1 MNEKI
6 WWYLARSSGIVAMV
20 LLVLSVVW
28 GVLLA
33 TRALKPYDRP
43 AWLLDLH
50 KWLGGTA
57 IVMTA
62 LHLVGL
68 VMDDWIHFGFTDL
81 FVPGASDFKPF
92 AVALGIVSMYVMIAV
107 QVSSYMRKRL
117 SARVWR
123 GIHVLSYG
131 TVWAAALHAG
141 MAGTDTTNRI
151 YQAVAILLT
160 LLAVSATFVR
170 ILSPGK
176 AAARSARGSVT
187 GA

>member
-57 IVMTA
+57 IVMTG
-62 LHLVGL
+62 LHLFGL
-68 VMDDWIHFGFTDL
+68 VMDDYIHFGFADL
-81 FVPGASDFKPF
+81 FLPGASDFEPL
-92 AVALGIVSMYVMIAV
+92 AVALGVVSMYVMIAV

-117 SARVWR
+117 SAKVWR

-131 TVWAAALHAG
+131 TVWLAAIHAG

-151 YQAVAILLT
+151 YQVLALVLT
-160 LLAVSATFVR
+160 LLVVAATFVR

-176 AAARSARGSVT
+176 AAGRAARSVT
-187 GA
+187 A